1 MAEMTHRTTFSLD
14 DRAIQRLRSLSRRWK
29 VSQAEVIRRA
39 LEAADQQP
47 DNTALADL
55 EAYHHKGGLV
65 AEKADSYLKEWSE
78 SREDWGS

>member
-1 MAEMTHRTTFSLD
+1 
-14 DRAIQRLRSLSRRWK
+14 
-29 VSQAEVIRRA
+29 VIRRA